1 MSLEALWILI
11 AVLVLFAVLLLL
23 GLVVARVVRDRLMA
37 RRDRQ
42 RAMISKA
49 LLATVR
55 EDGSGALRRHAGKD
69 LLVAETALN
78 MADLVRG
85 PELERMQA
93 ALVSYGLGP
102 SLIRRLTRGR
112 KRQRMVAAE
121 ALALVPTAGAVE
133 ALNRARGDRSA
144 EVRLSALFSLL
155 DLGEA
160 PTIPEILETVRS
172 GPWSRSLLV
181 TELLRRLGRENQT
194 ELAAEIDRDDLPA
207 PVQVMLLEAV
217 GGAGDFEVLPTVA
230 AQADDPDP
238 KVRAAAVR
246 AMGRLAHPVVSQKIS
261 RALEDRNSGV
271 RRDAVVAAHRAGLH
285 ELAPALGRRLNDRV
299 WGVRQVAAQALADL
313 GEPGQA
319 TLREVLAAVDD
330 ERRREIELAIQD
342 TPSW

>member
-1 MSLEALWILI
+1 MSLDTLWILV
-11 AVLVLFAVLLLL
+11 AVLTAFALLLLL
-23 GLVVARVVRDRLMA
+23 GLVVARVVRDRLME
-37 RRDRQ
+37 RRERQ
-42 RAMISKA
+42 RAQISKA
-49 LLATVR
+49 LLATTR

-85 PELERMQA
+85 PELERMRA
-93 ALVSYGLGP
+93 ALVTYGLGP
-102 SLIRRLTRGR
+102 KLIRRLSRGR

-121 ALALVPTAGAVE
+121 ALALIPMEGTVE

-155 DLGEA
+155 DLEQA

-181 TELLRRLGRENQT
+181 TELLRRLGREHQA
-194 ELAAEIDRDDLPA
+194 ELAAEIERDDLPA

-217 GGAGDFEVLPTVA
+217 GGAGDFEVLPSVA
-230 AQADDPDP
+230 AQAEDRDP

-246 AMGRLAHPVVSQKIS
+246 AMGRLAHPVVQPKIS
-261 RALEDRNSGV
+261 RALEDRNSAV

-299 WGVRQVAAQALADL
+299 WGVRHVAAQALADL
-313 GEPGQA
+313 GEPGQT
-319 TLREVLAAVDD
+319 TLRNILALADD
-330 ERRREIELAIQD
+330 DRRREIELAIQE